1 MSLSPL
7 THNALREDDMATL
20 SGKVAWVTG
29 AGGGIGEA
37 SAKALAS
44 SGAHVVLSG
53 RRLEELER
61 VAAEI
66 ASAGGTA
73 EAAQLDVADAP
84 ATQVIADDLVARFGG
99 IDVFVANAGI
109 NVPNRAVSEIT
120 PTDFAKVV
128 DINLNGVMNGVLAV
142 LPQMRTKGE
151 GTLILTSS
159 WAGRHPSRLTGPA
172 YSASK
177 HAVVALSHSINQ
189 DEGVN
194 GIRCTALMPGE
205 VATPI
210 MQSRPKPPS
219 PEDLAR
225 MLQAEDLGA
234 MVRYIAEAPP
244 HVCVNE
250 VLISPTWNR
259 SFVGV
264 AELGGIK
271 L

>member
-1 MSLSPL
+1 MG
-7 THNALREDDMATL
+7 ALD
-20 SGKVAWVTG
+20 GKIAWVTG

-37 SAKALAS
+37 SAKALAEA
-44 SGAHVVLSG
+44 GAYVVLSG
-53 RRLEELER
+53 RRLEELQR
-61 VAAEI
+61 VVAEI
-66 ASAGGTA
+66 EAAGGTA
-73 EAAQLDVADAP
+73 EAAQLDVVDAQ
-84 ATQVIADDLVARFGG
+84 ATQAIGDDLNARLGG
-99 IDVFVANAGI
+99 VDIFMANAGI
-109 NVPNRAVSEIT
+109 NVPNRAVGAIT
-120 PTDFAKVV
+120 AMDFAKVV
-128 DINLNGVMNGVLAV
+128 DINLNGVMNGILAV
-142 LPQMRTKGE
+142 LPRMREKGS

-219 PEDLAR
+219 PEDMAK
-225 MLQAEDLGA
+225 MLTAEDLGA

-264 AELGGIK
+264 AEMGGMK

>member
-1 MSLSPL
+1 M
-7 THNALREDDMATL
+7 NTL
-20 SGKVAWVTG
+20 DGKVAWVTG

-37 SAKALAS
+37 SAKALAEA
-44 SGAHVVLSG
+44 GAHVVLSG
-53 RRLEELER
+53 RRLAELDR
-61 VAAEI
+61 VVTDIKA
-66 ASAGGTA
+66 AGGLA
-73 EAAQLDVADAP
+73 EAAQLDVTDAEATQATADAL
-84 ATQVIADDLVARFGG
+84 IARLGR
-99 IDVFVANAGI
+99 IDIFMANAGI
-109 NVPNRAVSEIT
+109 NVPNRAVGAIT
-120 PTDFAKVV
+120 AIDFARVV
-128 DINLNGVMNGVLAV
+128 DINLNGVMNGILAV
-142 LPQMRTKGE
+142 LPQMRAQGE

-219 PEDLAR
+219 AEDLAK
-225 MLQAEDLGA
+225 MLQADDLGA
-234 MVRYIAEAPP
+234 MVRYIAQAPA
-244 HVCVNE
+244 HVCINE

-264 AELGGIK
+264 AEMGGMK

>member
-1 MSLSPL
+1 MGNL
-7 THNALREDDMATL
+7 NAKT
-20 SGKVAWVTG
+20 AWVTG

-37 SAKALAS
+37 SAKALAQ

-61 VAAEI
+61 VEQAISA
-66 ASAGGTA
+66 AGGSA
-73 EAAQLDVADAP
+73 ETAQLDVADAE
-84 ATQVIADDLVARFGG
+84 ATQAIADDLTARFGG
-99 IDVFVANAGI
+99 VDIFMANAGI
-109 NVPNRAVSEIT
+109 NVPNRAVGAVSAA
-120 PTDFAKVV
+120 DFAKVV
-128 DINLNGVMNGVLAV
+128 DINLNGVMNGILAV
-142 LPQMRTKGE
+142 LPQMRSKGA

-189 DEGVN
+189 EEGVN
-194 GIRCTALMPGE
+194 GVRCTVIMPGE

-210 MQSRPKPPS
+210 MLSRPKPPS
-219 PEDLAR
+219 ADDLAK
-225 MLQAEDLGA
+225 MLQADDLGD

-244 HVCVNE
+244 HVCINE

-259 SFVGV
+259 AFTGV
-264 AELGGIK
+264 AELGGIP

>member
-1 MSLSPL
+1 MGML
-7 THNALREDDMATL
+7 N
-20 SGKVAWVTG
+20 GKIAWVTG

-37 SAKALAS
+37 SAKALAGG
-44 SGAHVVLSG
+44 GAHVVLSG
-53 RRLEELER
+53 RRLEELAR
-61 VAAEI
+61 VAEEI
-66 ASAGGTA
+66 AAAGGKA
-73 EAAQLDVADAP
+73 ETAQLDVVDAN
-84 ATQVIADDLVARFGG
+84 ATQAIAEDLIARLGG
-99 IDVFVANAGI
+99 IDIFMANAGI
-109 NVPNRAVSEIT
+109 NVPNRSVGAIT
-120 PTDFAKVV
+120 PQDFAKVV

-142 LPQMRTKGE
+142 LPQMRGRGA

-189 DEGVN
+189 DEGMN

-210 MQSRPKPPS
+210 MQSRPKPPTA
-219 PEDLAR
+219 EDLR
-225 MLQAEDLGA
+225 KMLQADDLGA
-234 MVRYIAEAPP
+234 MVRYIAEAPA
-244 HVCVNE
+244 HVCINE

-264 AELGGIK
+264 AELGGKK

>member
-1 MSLSPL
+1 MKPL
-7 THNALREDDMATL
+7 KD
-20 SGKVAWVTG
+20 KVAWITG

-37 SAKALAS
+37 SAKALAQ

-53 RRLEELER
+53 RRAAEVER
-61 VAAEI
+61 VRDEI
-66 ASAGGTA
+66 ATLGGSA
-73 EAAQLDVADAP
+73 EAAPLDVVDAN
-84 ATQVIADDLVARFGG
+84 ATQAICDDVMARHGR
-99 IDVFVANAGI
+99 IDIFMANAGV
-109 NVPNRAVSEIT
+109 NVPNRAVGAVT
-120 PTDFAKVV
+120 PADFAKVV

-142 LPQMRTKGE
+142 VPQMRERGQ

-189 DEGVN
+189 EEGVN

-210 MQSRPKPPS
+210 LQSRPKPPA
-219 PEDLAR
+219 PEDVAK
-225 MLQAEDLGA
+225 MLQADDLGA
-234 MVRYIAEAPP
+234 IVRYIAEAPA
-244 HVCVNE
+244 HVCLNE

-259 SFVGV
+259 AFTGV
-264 AELGGIK
+264 KEAGGIT

>member
-1 MSLSPL
+1 
-7 THNALREDDMATL
+7 MASL
-20 SGKVAWVTG
+20 SGKIAWVTG

-37 SAKALAS
+37 SAKSLAEA
-44 SGAHVVLSG
+44 GAHVVLSG
-53 RRLEELER
+53 RRLAELQR
-61 VAAEI
+61 VVRDI
-66 ASAGGTA
+66 SQAGGKA
-73 EAAQLDVADAP
+73 EAAQLDVVDAQ
-84 ATQVIADDLVARFGG
+84 ATQAIADDLVARLGG
-99 IDVFVANAGI
+99 IDIFMANAGI
-109 NVPNRAVSEIT
+109 NLPNRAVAQVT
-120 PTDFAKVV
+120 AMDFAKVV
-128 DINLNGVMNGVLAV
+128 DINLNGVMNGILAV
-142 LPQMRTKGE
+142 LPQMREKGA

-189 DEGVN
+189 EEGVN

-219 PEDLAR
+219 AEDQAR
-225 MLQAEDLGA
+225 MLQADDLGS

-244 HVCVNE
+244 HVCINE

-259 SFVGV
+259 SFTGA
-264 AELGGIK
+264 AELGGMK

>member
-1 MSLSPL
+1 L
-7 THNALREDDMATL
+7 HWKEREIDMGTL

-37 SAKALAS
+37 SATALAQA
-44 SGAHVVLSG
+44 GAYVVLSG
-53 RRLEELER
+53 RRASELDR
-61 VAAEI
+61 VVAQI
-66 ASAGGTA
+66 ADAGGKA
-73 EAAQLDVADAP
+73 EAAPLDVVDAQ
-84 ATQVIADDLVARFGG
+84 ATQTIADDLTARLGG
-99 IDVFVANAGI
+99 IDIFMANAGI
-109 NVPNRAVSEIT
+109 NVPNRAVGAIT
-120 PTDFAKVV
+120 AVDFARVV
-128 DINLNGVMNGVLAV
+128 DINLNGVMNGIIAV
-142 LPQMRTKGE
+142 LPQMRDKGA

-177 HAVVALSHSINQ
+177 HAVVALSHAINQ

-219 PEDLAR
+219 AEDLAK
-225 MLQAEDLGA
+225 MLQADDLGA

-244 HVCVNE
+244 HVCINE

-264 AELGGIK
+264 AELGGMK

>member
-1 MSLSPL
+1 MG
-7 THNALREDDMATL
+7 TL
-20 SGKVAWVTG
+20 GGKIAWVTG

-53 RRLEELER
+53 RRLEEVER

-66 ASAGGTA
+66 VAAGGKA
-73 EAAQLDVADAP
+73 EAAQLDVVDAR
-84 ATQVIADDLVARFGG
+84 ATQAIANDLIARLGG
-99 IDVFVANAGI
+99 IDIFMANAGI
-109 NVPNRAVSEIT
+109 NVPNRSVAQIT
-120 PTDFAKVV
+120 PADFAKVV
-128 DINLNGVMNGVLAV
+128 DINLNGVMNGILAV
-142 LPQMRTKGE
+142 LPQMRAKGA

-177 HAVVALSHSINQ
+177 HAIVALSHSINQ

-210 MQSRPKPPS
+210 MQARPKPPS
-219 PEDLAR
+219 PEDLGK
-225 MLQAEDLGA
+225 MLQPEDLGA

-244 HVCVNE
+244 HVCINE
-250 VLISPTWNR
+250 ILISPTWNR

>member
-1 MSLSPL
+1 
-7 THNALREDDMATL
+7 MANL
-20 SGKVAWVTG
+20 DGKVAWVTG

-37 SAKALAS
+37 SALALAE

-53 RRLEELER
+53 RRQAELDR
-61 VAAEI
+61 VAALI
-66 ASAGGTA
+66 TAAGGKA
-73 EAAQLDVADAP
+73 ETAQLDVTDAA
-84 ATQVIADDLVARFGG
+84 ATQTIADDLATRLGG
-99 IDVFVANAGI
+99 VDIFMANAGI
-109 NVPNRAVSEIT
+109 NVPNRAVAAIT
-120 PTDFAKVV
+120 AADFARVV

-142 LPQMRTKGE
+142 LPQMRAKGT

-159 WAGRHPSRLTGPA
+159 WAGRHVSKLTGPA

-210 MQSRPKPPS
+210 MQARPKPPS

-225 MLQAEDLGA
+225 MLQADDLGA

-244 HVCVNE
+244 HVCINE

-259 SFVGV
+259 SFIGV
-264 AELGGIK
+264 AEMGGIK

>member
-1 MSLSPL
+1 MK
-7 THNALREDDMATL
+7 TL
-20 SGKVAWVTG
+20 QGKIAWVTG

-37 SAKALAS
+37 SAIALAR

-53 RRLEELER
+53 RRAEELDR
-61 VAAEI
+61 VVDEI
-66 ASAGGTA
+66 HVAGGAA
-73 EAAQLDVADAP
+73 EAAPLDVTDAQ
-84 ATQVIADDLVARFGG
+84 ATQAISNDLTKRFGAVD
-99 IDVFVANAGI
+99 IFMANAGI
-109 NVPNRAVSEIT
+109 NVPNRAVGAVT
-120 PTDFAKVV
+120 AADFARVV
-128 DINLNGVMNGVLAV
+128 DVNLNGVMNGVLAV
-142 LPQMRTKGE
+142 LPQMRAKGA

-159 WAGRHPSRLTGPA
+159 WAGRYPSRLTGPA

-210 MQSRPKPPS
+210 MSSRPKPPAQ
-219 PEDLAR
+219 EDLDK
-225 MLQAEDLGA
+225 MLKADDLGA
-234 MVRYIAEAPP
+234 MVRYIAEAPA
-244 HVCVNE
+244 HVCINE

-259 SFVGV
+259 SFTGI
-264 AELGGIK
+264 AELGGMK

>member
-1 MSLSPL
+1 MGQL
-7 THNALREDDMATL
+7 N
-20 SGKVAWVTG
+20 GKIAWVTG

-37 SAKALAS
+37 SAKALS
-44 SGAHVVLSG
+44 QSGAHVVLSG
-53 RRLEELER
+53 RRLAEIER
-61 VAAEI
+61 VAQEI
-66 ASAGGTA
+66 TEAGGAA
-73 EAAQLDVADAP
+73 EVAQLDVVDAE
-84 ATQVIADDLVARFGG
+84 ATQAIADDLLARLGG
-99 IDVFVANAGI
+99 VDIMLANAGI
-109 NVPNRAVSEIT
+109 NVPNRSVAAVT
-120 PTDFAKVV
+120 AADFAKVV
-128 DINLNGVMNGVLAV
+128 DINLNGVMNGILAV
-142 LPQMRTKGE
+142 LPQMRDKGM

-210 MQSRPKPPS
+210 MKSRPKPPS
-219 PEDLAR
+219 AEDMAK
-225 MLQAEDLGA
+225 MLQSDDLGA

-244 HVCVNE
+244 HVCINE

-264 AELGGIK
+264 AELGGMK

>member
-1 MSLSPL
+1 MG
-7 THNALREDDMATL
+7 TL
-20 SGKVAWVTG
+20 SGKIAWVTG

-37 SAKALAS
+37 SARALAEA
-44 SGAHVVLSG
+44 GAHVVLSG
-53 RRLEELER
+53 RRAEELDR
-61 VAAEI
+61 VVKDITA
-66 ASAGGTA
+66 AGGRA
-73 EAAQLDVADAP
+73 EAAPLDVVDADA
-84 ATQVIADDLVARFGG
+84 TKSIADDLIARLGG
-99 IDVFVANAGI
+99 IDIFMANAGI
-109 NVPNRAVSEIT
+109 NVPNRAVNAIT
-120 PTDFAKVV
+120 TADFARVV
-128 DINLNGVMNGVLAV
+128 NVNLNGVMNGILAV
-142 LPQMRTKGE
+142 LPQMREKGA

-210 MQSRPKPPS
+210 MKSRPKPPS
-219 PEDLAR
+219 AEDMAK
-225 MLQAEDLGA
+225 MLQADDLGS

-244 HVCVNE
+244 HVCINE

-259 SFVGV
+259 SFAGV

>member
-1 MSLSPL
+1 MG
-7 THNALREDDMATL
+7 TL
-20 SGKVAWVTG
+20 VGKIAWVTG

-37 SAKALAS
+37 SAKALAQA
-44 SGAHVVLSG
+44 GAHVVLSG
-53 RRLEELER
+53 RRMEELER
-61 VAAEI
+61 VVADIKAL
-66 ASAGGTA
+66 GGQA
-73 EAAQLDVADAP
+73 EAAQLDVVDAQ
-84 ATQVIADDLVARFGG
+84 ATQAIADDLVTRLGG
-99 IDVFVANAGI
+99 IDIFMANAGI
-109 NVPNRAVSEIT
+109 NVPNRAVNAIT
-120 PTDFAKVV
+120 PMDFAKVV

-142 LPQMRTKGE
+142 LPQMREKGT

-210 MQSRPKPPS
+210 MQHRPKPPS
-219 PEDLAR
+219 AEDIAK
-225 MLQAEDLGA
+225 MLQADDLGS

-244 HVCVNE
+244 HVCINE

-264 AELGGIK
+264 AEMGGMK